1 MPQQQSLDVG
11 TVVKITQI
19 DKEVIDK
26 VLHLKVGMEGV
37 VTFHNAVFRIDDGEE
52 SDQTGPNGEPMFFFV
67 MPGSNIR
74 IGPVVKMPD
83 DHKVIA
89 WIVAGKLW
97 NVTNVNVLF
106 NGSVRWYVKRSGE
119 VIRLTG

>member
-1 MPQQQSLDVG
+1 MSSSLDVG
-11 TVVKITQI
+11 TVVKITEI
-19 DKEVIDK
+19 LKPVIHSTVK
-26 VLHLKVGMEGV
+26 LREGMEGI
-37 VTFHNAVFRIDDGEE
+37 VTYHNAVFRIDEGEE

-89 WIVAGKLW
+89 WIVGGKLW
-97 NVTNVNVLF
+97 NVTNVNILF
-106 NGSVRWYVKRSGE
+106 NNSLKWYIKRSGE
-119 VIRLTG
+119 ILRLASS